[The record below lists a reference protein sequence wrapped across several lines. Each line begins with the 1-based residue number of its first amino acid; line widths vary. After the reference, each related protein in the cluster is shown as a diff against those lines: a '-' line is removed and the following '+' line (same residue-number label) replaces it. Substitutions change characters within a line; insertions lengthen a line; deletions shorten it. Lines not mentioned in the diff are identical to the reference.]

1 MKPIALVVVLLL
13 TRAAAS
19 ADSEPAKKK
28 GRPPVPRADSAKLAP
43 PAAVAE
49 PQGGAP
55 QTKWAVPELPPPD
68 QTEALVGMPRAA
80 SPAKAAPKGAAAAS
94 STSKAAAPTASPA
107 DVAPRTLLA
116 SMRAVSLAEGEAR
129 VALAEGERVLRPG
142 DRLGADTVRTV
153 SDGVIVLDR
162 PAVTGKPGGAA
173 TVVVRFDAHGQARVR
188 VLYEQDP
195 TPLQAPRV
203 H

>member
-13 TRAAAS
+13 TRAAVS

-28 GRPPVPRADSAKLAP
+28 ARPPVPRAGSARLAP

-49 PQGGAP
+49 PQDGAP
-55 QTKWAVPELPPPD
+55 QTKWARPEVPPPD
-68 QTEALVGMPRAA
+68 QTEALVGMPRVAA
-80 SPAKAAPKGAAAAS
+80 SPPAAAPKV
-94 STSKAAAPTASPA
+94 AAAPKAPTRPAAPA

-116 SMRAVSLAEGEAR
+116 TMRAVSLAEGEAR
-129 VALAEGERVLRPG
+129 VVLAEGERVLRPG
-142 DRLGADTVRTV
+142 DRLGADTVRAV

-173 TVVVRFDAHGQARVR
+173 TVVVRFDANGQARVR
-188 VLYEQDP
+188 ILYEQDP
-195 TPLQAPRV
+195 TPPQAPRV